1 MKMFSFVQTIAK
13 ISYSPMSSGSLV
25 LITKK
30 SPLTQKAKN
39 FENQIILSFPHPV
52 VILDPICVLCH
63 FEAFLHAFLVL
74 ISPRSKSM

>member
-30 SPLTQKAKN
+30 VFPGETKMKN

-63 FEAFLHAFLVL
+63 F
-74 ISPRSKSM
+74 